1 MISVISSLRFQIM
14 LFMQEGRFFFVFFK
28 TGLYCII
35 ILIICMCHWNMFVC
49 AIKFNRIFREATLL
63 NRAIG
68 EILKHVN
75 RQGKCKISACR
86 VVDSV
91 YFGWRWMMTLSVS
104 RRFVTELTID
114 CTCRSARVLH
124 LQQLTYYKLL
134 ATCLGYWADAWSTYM
149 WIYNFSSLRNGSSTW
164 ALFLILSSF
173 ESLNACG
180 SCESRLWIPGY
191 NQARI
196 QLFIQAPPGNDSVE
210 MMHNCM

>member
-1 MISVISSLRFQIM
+1 
-14 LFMQEGRFFFVFFK
+14 
-28 TGLYCII
+28 
-35 ILIICMCHWNMFVC
+35 MCHW
-49 AIKFNRIFREATLL
+49 NRIFREATLL

-86 VVDSV
+86 VVESV

-124 LQQLTYYKLL
+124 LQQLTYNKLL

-149 WIYNFSSLRNGSSTW
+149 WIYITFPVYGM
-164 ALFLILSSF
+164 ALPHELCFWFCPILSLWMHAGHVKVGC
-173 ESLNACG
+173 EYRGITRRG
-180 SCESRLWIPGY
+180 SNYLY
-191 NQARI
+191 KHHQAMI
-196 QLFIQAPPGNDSVE
+196 L
-210 MMHNCM
+210 

>member
-1 MISVISSLRFQIM
+1 
-14 LFMQEGRFFFVFFK
+14 
-28 TGLYCII
+28 
-35 ILIICMCHWNMFVC
+35 MFVC
-49 AIKFNRIFREATLL
+49 TIEFNRIFREATLL

-86 VVDSV
+86 VVESV
-91 YFGWRWMMTLSVS
+91 YFGWRWMMTMSVFG
-104 RRFVTELTID
+104 RFVTELTID

-180 SCESRLWIPGY
+180 SCESRLWIPGKTRGGSNY
-191 NQARI
+191 LYKHHQAMI
-196 QLFIQAPPGNDSVE
+196 L
-210 MMHNCM
+210 